1 MRLLEVTKLSK
12 RFGGLAAVS
21 DFSFYV
27 NKGEVLGLVG
37 PNGAGKTT
45 VFNLITGFLSLTS
58 GEILFKGAKIIDL
71 RPDQIARKGI
81 VRSWQQMT
89 LFGDMTTLE
98 NVIAGLHLYIRSG
111 FWQAIFNTPS
121 VRKEEVVVRQKAT
134 EIVEHMGLAPF
145 ENELARNLSHG
156 YQKMLGVAIAL
167 AASPELLLLDEP
179 FAGLSPVEATA
190 MSGQLSRIRERGIT
204 LMLIEHNMK
213 VVMSFCERIIVLSF
227 GRQIA
232 EGLPHEIRENKDVIE
247 AYLGVG

>member
-45 VFNLITGFLSLTS
+45 VFNLITGFLSPTS
-58 GEILFKGAKIIDL
+58 GEILFKGAKITGL

-134 EIVEHMGLAPF
+134 EMVEYMGLAPF

-156 YQKMLGVAIAL
+156 YQRMLGVAIAL
-167 AASPELLLLDEP
+167 ATSPELLLLDEP
-179 FAGLSPVEATA
+179 SAGLSPVEATT
-190 MSGQLSRIRERGIT
+190 MISQLSRIRERGIT

-213 VVMSFCERIIVLSF
+213 VVMNFCERIIVLSF
-227 GRQIA
+227 GQQIA

>member
-1 MRLLEVTKLSK
+1 MRLLEVTELSK

-81 VRSWQQMT
+81 VRSWQQMS

-134 EIVEHMGLAPF
+134 EIVEYVGLAPF
-145 ENELARNLSHG
+145 ENELARNLPHG
-156 YQKMLGVAIAL
+156 YQRMLGVAIAL

-190 MSGQLSRIRERGIT
+190 MSGQLGRIRERGIT
-204 LMLIEHNMK
+204 LMLVEHNMK
-213 VVMSFCERIIVLSF
+213 VVMNFCERIIVLNF